1 MVIFSCPVKFI
12 FIYSFSLISSLSLF
26 MYSSVSPASYLL
38 SVYLLSSCHP
48 YSSSFS
54 PSLPTLA
61 FSYKIIW
68 PNICHLAL
76 EAVPP
81 FTVGPFSVL
90 TYCVQPCVCYLSI
103 SVSQSVSC
111 FPKNESF
118 LIKMDSFC
126 LHSYLQVSFSFFY
139 FQSAI
144 LNAERAML
152 LQRMQKSNFLAIE
165 LLPLLR
171 LCIWVGNIWIPTL
184 RCCKMYCPWGTV
196 SLHYS
201 LSI

>member
-26 MYSSVSPASYLL
+26 MYSNTSTTL
-38 SVYLLSSCHP
+38 
-48 YSSSFS
+48 
-54 PSLPTLA
+54 TLA

-68 PNICHLAL
+68 PNICHLAFQ
-76 EAVPP
+76 AVLP

-90 TYCVQPCVCYLSI
+90 TYCMQPCVCYLST

-118 LIKMDSFC
+118 LIKMVDSFC

-152 LQRMQKSNFLAIE
+152 LQHMQKSNFLSHWTSSS
-165 LLPLLR
+165 PG
-171 LCIWVGNIWIPTL
+171 LCIWVGEYLDSNSSVL
-184 RCCKMYCPWGTV
+184 
-196 SLHYS
+196 
-201 LSI
+201 